1 VCQSIIGVC
10 SRLLHTNC
18 KIIQAMHLLLDLELT
33 IRFTMLFKEN
43 IFYIKI
49 QLMKGEVKR
58 LKNVKIAG
66 REVFPIGLGTSTMG
80 DHPDKFEQEAEAIRA
95 GLDHGVQV
103 IDTAEMYGD
112 GNAER
117 LVAHAIKPYNR
128 ENLFL
133 ISKVLPSNASVKRLP
148 ISLEQSLKRL
158 NTDYLDLYL
167 LHWKGNI
174 PLNETIEALDKAR
187 IQGKIRSW
195 GVSNIDVD
203 DLEKIMNL
211 PEGIKCAA
219 NQVRY
224 NLGDRGIEFDLVPMM
239 NNLEM
244 PLIAYS
250 PVVRGDRLGASL
262 TKQRLLKEIAEKHQS
277 DVFQILLAW
286 CIRNGQT
293 IAIPQSSNTTHVVK
307 NVKAAEIQLTQQDLD
322 QLDSINPKPSMKQ
335 PLALW

>member
-1 VCQSIIGVC
+1 
-10 SRLLHTNC
+10 
-18 KIIQAMHLLLDLELT
+18 
-33 IRFTMLFKEN
+33 
-43 IFYIKI
+43 
-49 QLMKGEVKR
+49 MKK
-58 LKNVKIAG
+58 VKIAG
-66 REVFPIGLGTSTMG
+66 REVFPIGLGTSNMG
-80 DHPDKFEQEAEAIRA
+80 DNADKFKQEVEAIRI
-95 GLDHGVQV
+95 GLDNGVQI

-117 LVAHAIKPYNR
+117 LVAHSIKPYNR
-128 ENLFL
+128 EELFL
-133 ISKVLPSNASVKRLP
+133 ISKVLPSNASKKRLP
-148 ISLEQSLKRL
+148 TSLEQSLKRL
-158 NTDYLDLYL
+158 NMDYLDLYL

-174 PLNETIEALDKAR
+174 PIEETIEELEKAKS
-187 IQGKIRSW
+187 QGKIRSW
-195 GVSNIDVD
+195 GVSNLDVD

-211 PEGIKCAA
+211 PDGIKCAA

-250 PVVRGDRLGASL
+250 PVARGDRFGANL
-262 TKQRLLKEIAEKHQS
+262 TKQKVLKEIAEKHQS
-277 DVFQILLAW
+277 DIFQILLAW

-293 IAIPQSSNTTHVVK
+293 IAIPQSSNTTHVIE

-322 QLDSINPKPSMKQ
+322 QLDSISPKPSMKQ

>member
-1 VCQSIIGVC
+1 
-10 SRLLHTNC
+10 
-18 KIIQAMHLLLDLELT
+18 
-33 IRFTMLFKEN
+33 
-43 IFYIKI
+43 
-49 QLMKGEVKR
+49 VKK
-58 LKNVKIAG
+58 LKKVNIAG
-66 REVFPIGLGTSTMG
+66 RKVFPVGLGTSNMG
-80 DHPDKFEQEAEAIRA
+80 DKADKFEQEVEAIRV
-95 GLDHGVQV
+95 GLDNGVQV

-133 ISKVLPSNASVKRLP
+133 ISKVLPSNASEKRLP

-174 PLNETIEALDKAR
+174 PINETIEALEKAR

-195 GVSNIDVD
+195 GVSNLDVD
-203 DLEKIMNL
+203 DLEKIMIL
-211 PEGIKCAA
+211 PDGIKCAT

-250 PVVRGDRLGASL
+250 PVARGDRFGANL
-262 TKQRLLKEIAEKHQS
+262 TKQIILKEIAEKHQS
-277 DVFQILLAW
+277 DIFQILLAW

-293 IAIPQSSNTTHVVK
+293 IAIPQSSNPTHMID
-307 NVKAAEIQLTQQDLD
+307 NVKAAEIQLTQQDLQ
-322 QLDSINPKPSMKQ
+322 QLDSIYPKPSMKQ

>member
-1 VCQSIIGVC
+1 
-10 SRLLHTNC
+10 
-18 KIIQAMHLLLDLELT
+18 
-33 IRFTMLFKEN
+33 
-43 IFYIKI
+43 
-49 QLMKGEVKR
+49 MKK
-58 LKNVKIAG
+58 VKIAG
-66 REVFPIGLGTSTMG
+66 REVFPIGLGTSNMG
-80 DHPDKFEQEAEAIRA
+80 DNADKFKQEVEAIRI
-95 GLDHGVQV
+95 GLDNGVQI

-117 LVAHAIKPYNR
+117 LVAHSIKPYNR
-128 ENLFL
+128 EELFL
-133 ISKVLPSNASVKRLP
+133 ISKVLPSNASRKRLP
-148 ISLEQSLKRL
+148 TSLEQSLKRL

-174 PLNETIEALDKAR
+174 PIEETIEELEKAKS
-187 IQGKIRSW
+187 QGKIRSW
-195 GVSNIDVD
+195 GVSNLDVD

-211 PEGIKCAA
+211 PDGIKCAA

-250 PVVRGDRLGASL
+250 PVARGDRFGANL
-262 TKQRLLKEIAEKHQS
+262 TKQKVLKEIAEKHQS
-277 DVFQILLAW
+277 DIFQILLAW

-293 IAIPQSSNTTHVVK
+293 IAIPQSSNTTHVIE

-322 QLDSINPKPSMKQ
+322 QLDSISPKPSMKQ